1 MLGPTPLDAELAA
14 LRAELDQLGPGT
26 AAARAAAGELAL
38 RAASALMTSTGSK
51 ALLRAD
57 HGQRLA
63 REAMFTL
70 VYALRPES
78 RAALLIRL
86 GASEHA

>member
-1 MLGPTPLDAELAA
+1 
-14 LRAELDQLGPGT
+14 
-26 AAARAAAGELAL
+26 
-38 RAASALMTSTGSK
+38 MTTEGSRS
-51 ALLRAD
+51 LLVAD

-78 RAALLIRL
+78 RAALLSRL
-86 GASEHA
+86 GAPERS